1 MNRTEQLKIYL
12 MGVLDSL
19 YKDFEMLNIN
29 FLSSEID
36 NYSLDKIP
44 TQSVIETTITG
55 KQKKKD
61 VYNFRSRNAYGSNEA
76 TNLSNMGFWEVF
88 EKVIYSNNEQGIL
101 PNIDGIYEIK
111 CLNCGSLRRADTQTC
126 EMSIQ
131 IEIDYLENDNN
142 EISL

>member
-12 MGVLDSL
+12 MNVLDGMR
-19 YKDFEMLNIN
+19 KDFEMLNVN
-29 FLSSEID
+29 FLSSDID

-61 VYNFRSRNAYGSNEA
+61 VYNLRSRNAYGSNEA
-76 TNLSNMGFWEVF
+76 TNLSNIGFWETF
-88 EKVIYSNNEQGIL
+88 ERIIYSNNEQGIL

-111 CLNCGSLRRADTQTC
+111 CLNCGSLQRADTQTC

-131 IEIDYLENDNN
+131 IEIDYLSNN
-142 EISL
+142 EEISL

>member
-1 MNRTEQLKIYL
+1 MNRTEQLKSYL
-12 MGVLDSL
+12 MDVLNDMR
-19 YKDFEMLNIN
+19 KEFEMLNIN
-29 FLSSEID
+29 FLSNEID

-76 TNLSNMGFWEVF
+76 INLSNMGFWETF
-88 EKVIYSNNEQGIL
+88 ERVIYSNNEQGIL

-111 CLNCGSLRRADTQTC
+111 CLNCGSLQRAETQTC

-131 IEIDYLENDNN
+131 IEIDYLDNDN
-142 EISL
+142 EMSL

>member
-1 MNRTEQLKIYL
+1 MNRTEQLKSYL
-12 MGVLDSL
+12 MDVLNDMR
-19 YKDFEMLNIN
+19 KEFEMLNIN

-76 TNLSNMGFWEVF
+76 INLSNMGFWETF
-88 EKVIYSNNEQGIL
+88 ERVIYSNNEQGIL

-111 CLNCGSLRRADTQTC
+111 CLNCGSLQRAETQTC

-131 IEIDYLENDNN
+131 IEIDYLDNDN
-142 EISL
+142 EMSL